1 VPEPEDPST
10 IDIDAAI
17 TALLAG
23 NSGVQ
28 ANLKTGG
35 AGSIFDGVVPEDI
48 AQYPCLAYQWVGGS
62 SDPGLTTAGPRRS
75 RLQIDCWGTDKAM
88 AITLANAVAHL
99 LDGYAGLLSD
109 GTNVMSAWIINPPGV
124 DFFSGDSRFR
134 RRMLEF
140 YVLHNFTP

>member
-1 VPEPEDPST
+1 M
-10 IDIDAAI
+10 DIDVGI

-23 NSGVQ
+23 DSGVH
-28 ANLKTGG
+28 ANLKLPG
-35 AGSIFDGVVPEDI
+35 AASIFDGVVPEDV

-62 SDPGLTTAGPRRS
+62 NDPGLSSAGPRRS
-75 RLQIDCWGTDKAM
+75 RLQVDCWGTTKRQAV
-88 AITLANAVAHL
+88 TLANAVAHL
-99 LDGYAGLLSD
+99 LDGFSGVLSD
-109 GTNVMSAWIINPPGV
+109 GTNVLSAWIINPPGV